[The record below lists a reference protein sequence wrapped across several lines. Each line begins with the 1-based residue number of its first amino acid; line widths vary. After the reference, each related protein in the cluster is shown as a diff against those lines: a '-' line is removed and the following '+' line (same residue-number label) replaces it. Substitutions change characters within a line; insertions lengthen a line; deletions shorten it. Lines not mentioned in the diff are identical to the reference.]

1 MKANI
6 FLCVIFFCI
15 NHILRVK
22 ESKIDVPLYFTNYQ
36 NLFVFL
42 KSLYLAFYNKSYYC
56 KLNFS
61 GVRRNNSARV

>member
-36 NLFVFL
+36 NLFVFF
-42 KSLYLAFYNKSYYC
+42 KSLYLAFYNKSYVY
-56 KLNFS
+56 N
-61 GVRRNNSARV
+61 